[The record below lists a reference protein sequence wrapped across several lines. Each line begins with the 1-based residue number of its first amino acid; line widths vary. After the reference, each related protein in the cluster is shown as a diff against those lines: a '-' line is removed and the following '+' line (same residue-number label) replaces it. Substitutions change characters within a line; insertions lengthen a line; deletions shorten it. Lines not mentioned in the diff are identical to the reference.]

1 MDSRIKCYCI
11 LPSLLL
17 ILGEDAISLGYLKA
31 LDYYQSEWIAKSLVP
46 YVATDVSD
54 INQVENFIQGLLLS
68 SSSSSEANEE
78 TKSVSK
84 SLKEN
89 EEQKISVNAA
99 R

>member
-1 MDSRIKCYCI
+1 MLLYT
-11 LPSLLL
+11 SLFL
-17 ILGEDAISLGYLKA
+17 IPGEDAISLGYLKA

-68 SSSSSEANEE
+68 SSSSEANEE
-78 TKSVSK
+78 TKSVPK
-84 SLKEN
+84 SLKEI

>member
-1 MDSRIKCYCI
+1 
-11 LPSLLL
+11 LFL
-17 ILGEDAISLGYLKA
+17 IPGEDAISLGYLKA
-31 LDYYQSEWIAKSLVP
+31 LDYYQSEWIAKSFVP

-54 INQVENFIQGLLLS
+54 INQVENFIQGLLSSSSSS

-78 TKSVSK
+78 TKSVPK

>member
-1 MDSRIKCYCI
+1 MLLYT
-11 LPSLLL
+11 SLFL

-68 SSSSSEANEE
+68 SSSSSSEANEK
-78 TKSVSK
+78 TKSVPK
-84 SLKEN
+84 SLKEI